1 MMLTGAMGGI
11 YRVTEWITKFAY
23 ISILWMFFS
32 LLGLILFGLFP
43 ATISTFVITRKWIQ
57 GYTDIP
63 LTKTFWQT
71 YKKDFKKGNIIG
83 FIYYII
89 GYFLYLDF
97 HLIFITSNSALQITT
112 FSLVLISLVL
122 LLTLLYVFPV
132 YVSYELKIIDV
143 LKNAFIISVFR
154 PLNTL
159 MMIAGAIAVYG
170 LMRFIPGLI
179 PFFAI
184 SLWAYINMGCAN
196 LVFKKLNQNQLEK
209 SKKLIS

>member
-1 MMLTGAMGGI
+1 MMFTGTMGGI

-23 ISILWMFFS
+23 LGILWMFFS

-43 ATISTFVITRKWIQ
+43 ATISTFVITRKWVQ

-63 LTKTFWQT
+63 ITKTFWQT
-71 YKKDFKKGNIIG
+71 YKKEFKKGNIIG

-89 GYFLYLDF
+89 GYLLYLDF
-97 HLIFITSNSALQITT
+97 QLIANISNSALQITS

-122 LLTLLYVFPV
+122 LLTLLYLFPV
-132 YVSYELKIIDV
+132 YVHYEYTIIHV
-143 LKNAFIISVFR
+143 FKNAFLISVLR

-159 MMIAGAIAVYG
+159 MMIAGAFAVYG
-170 LMRFIPGLI
+170 VIRLIPGLI

-184 SLWAYINMGCAN
+184 SLWAYINMWCAN
-196 LVFKKLNQNQLEK
+196 LVFKKFDQNQQEK
-209 SKKLIS
+209 SEKLIS